1 MAGLILNGVKSIE
14 LFEAQSICPLA
25 GAMDVLRAVYPGDEL
40 VDGKLKIVAG
50 DTLIIFAEWL
60 ADGSVKGSTIHQ
72 FGSATLDENSK
83 HYDDQ
88 AALFV
93 DEKFRP
99 VLLDRADIEADA
111 SACYWPGKR

>member
-1 MAGLILNGVKSIE
+1 MWLSDWAIHNRKMILAPCKRYWRRRGGSWHVT
-14 LFEAQSICPLA
+14 
-25 GAMDVLRAVYPGDEL
+25 V
-40 VDGKLKIVAG
+40 

-60 ADGSVKGSTIHQ
+60 ADGSVKGSTSHQ
-72 FGSATLDENSK
+72 FGSVTLDENSK